1 MPATH
6 QGRAFLADA
15 PPPSPG
21 DPRTGATPGFT
32 AGRTLPLRAEL
43 RRQLGRRRTQLTL
56 GLLTLLPFILVLAF
70 KLGGADG
77 SPSGG
82 ANGTSVYVGFAKV
95 GAANFTLFT
104 VFAAAGF
111 LLPVV
116 VALLCGDTVA
126 SEASWS
132 SLRYLLTA
140 PVPRSR
146 LLRQKLVIALAL
158 SAFAIVLLSVVTF
171 VVGGLFFGWAPAQSP
186 TGSTLTAGQTP
197 VRLLLTVAYVIVTML
212 FVAALGFLVG
222 VHTDA
227 PLGAVGGT
235 VMLVIVSTILDS
247 ITQLGGFRDFL
258 PTHYQYAWTDAIEP
272 SITWSNMA
280 HGVFSA
286 LVYACVLLAFA
297 WRGFLRK
304 DILS

>member
-1 MPATH
+1 
-6 QGRAFLADA
+6 
-15 PPPSPG
+15 
-21 DPRTGATPGFT
+21 
-32 AGRTLPLRAEL
+32 
-43 RRQLGRRRTQLTL
+43 
-56 GLLTLLPFILVLAF
+56 
-70 KLGGADG
+70 
-77 SPSGG
+77 
-82 ANGTSVYVGFAKV
+82 
-95 GAANFTLFT
+95 
-104 VFAAAGF
+104 VFAATGF

-140 PVPRSR
+140 PVSRSR

-158 SAFAIVLLSVVTF
+158 STFAILLLSVVTF
-171 VVGGLFFGWAPAQSP
+171 IVGGLFFGWAPAQSP
-186 TGSTLTAGQTP
+186 TGSTLTSGQTP
-197 VRLLLTVAYVIVTML
+197 VRLLIIVGYVIVTML
-212 FVAALGFLVG
+212 FVAALGFFVG

-247 ITQLGGFRDFL
+247 ITQLGSFRNFL

-272 SITWSNMA
+272 SISWREMA
-280 HGVFSA
+280 HGVMSA
-286 LVYACVLLAFA
+286 LIYACVLLAFA

-304 DILS
+304 DIVS